1 MPTAFSYVRFSS
13 DQQRHGASLERQRD
27 MVAAWLR
34 ENPDHTLSD
43 LRFEDLGVSGF
54 KGDHLENAF
63 GRLLAAVK
71 SGEIKPGDSILIE
84 AIDRAGRLPPDTM
97 LNLLTVTTCKRKRPD
112 LQSRPFSTGINCDC
126 PARQTSISCE

>member
-13 DQQRHGASLERQRD
+13 DQQKHGASLDRQRD

-54 KGDHLENAF
+54 KGDHLDNAF

-71 SGEIKPGDSILIE
+71 SGEIQPGDSILIE
-84 AIDRAGRLPPDTM
+84 AIDRAGRLPPRHHVE
-97 LNLLTVTTCKRKRPD
+97 LVNQHHECRRSPCQSGRWVD
-112 LQSRPFSTGINCDC
+112 LRQHSRT
-126 PARQTSISCE
+126 E